1 MVAAMTSPA
10 PARTSFPKS
19 EISVLLLEN
28 IHTSADEL
36 FGPEG
41 WKIER
46 ASAALREGELIERI
60 RDVHVLGIRSKTRV
74 TPAVLDEARRL
85 LAIGAFCIGT
95 NQVALSAA
103 ARAGVPVFNA
113 PYSNTRSVAEMV
125 LAEVVFLSR
134 QLGDRVREV
143 HAGRWRKVSANC
155 HEVRGKTLGIVGYG
169 HIGTQV
175 GVLAEAFGMR
185 VLYFDIAARLPVGNV
200 RAVPTLG
207 ALLASSDF
215 VTLHVPETLQTQGMI
230 GAERSS
236 RRCAPARTS
245 STPAAAPWS
254 TSRRWRRRCAAVS
267 SPAPR
272 STCSPRSPRATS
284 DSFESPLRGLG
295 NVLLT
300 PHVGGSTEEAQEN
313 IGREVA
319 TALTK
324 FVNSGATTGAV
335 NFPRVELAQAP
346 TAHRILNVHK
356 NVPGVLRDINR
367 IVSDLGANIR
377 AQLLSTETDIGYLI
391 MDLDHDVSDQV
402 KHAVAALP
410 TSVKTRILY

>member
-1 MVAAMTSPA
+1 MVAAMSSPA

-46 ASAALREGELIERI
+46 APAALREAELIERI

-74 TPAVLDEARRL
+74 TPAVLAEARRL

-95 NQVALSAA
+95 NQVAVDAA

-143 HAGRWRKVSANC
+143 HAGRWRKVSAHC

-185 VLYFDIAARLPVGNV
+185 VLYFDIAARLAVGNV
-200 RAVPTLG
+200 RAVPTLD
-207 ALLASSDF
+207 ALLGAADF
-215 VTLHVPETLQTQGMI
+215 VTLHVPETPQTQGMI
-230 GAERSS
+230 GAAQLAAMRPGAHLINAS
-236 RRCAPARTS
+236 RGTVVDVEAL
-245 STPAAAPWS
+245 AAAL
-254 TSRRWRRRCAAVS
+254 RGGQLAGAAVDVF
-267 SPAPR
+267 PEEPEGA
-272 STCSPRSPRATS
+272 S

-335 NFPRVELAQAP
+335 NFPRVELPPAP
-346 TAHRILNVHK
+346 GAHRILNVHK

-377 AQLLSTETDIGYLI
+377 AQLLSTDTDIGYLI
-391 MDLDHDVSDQV
+391 MDLDHDVSDDV
-402 KHAVAALP
+402 KRAVAALP